1 MSSSYF
7 LKFDFLR
14 MLIFTMK
21 SWQKKVLL
29 STTLMLTALGS
40 TVQAKEWKVIRFGTE
55 SAYAPFEYK
64 TPDNKLVGFD
74 IDLGNAICAK
84 LKAKCV
90 WVENSFDGMIPALK
104 AKKFDGILSSMTVT
118 ADRSKQIAFSNKIY
132 NTPTRMVA
140 KKGSPLL
147 PSPASLKGKR
157 VGVQQGTIQE
167 SYAKTYWAPKGV
179 NVVPYPNQDVLY
191 QDMVS
196 GRLDATLQDAIMVDG
211 GFLKSPKGKAFGFA
225 GGNVVDAK
233 TLGVG
238 AAIGLRKEDAD
249 LKKAIDGALAA
260 IIADGTYKK
269 LEKKYFSFSIY

>member
-1 MSSSYF
+1 MASF
-7 LKFDFLR
+7 
-14 MLIFTMK
+14 MK
-21 SWQKKVLL
+21 KMFV
-29 STTLMLTALGS
+29 STTLVLAAVATN
-40 TVQAKEWKVIRFGTE
+40 VQAKDWKVIRFGTE
-55 SAYAPFEYK
+55 SSYAPFEYK
-64 TPDNKLVGFD
+64 TPDGKLTGFD
-74 IDLGNAICAK
+74 VDLGNAICAK

-118 ADRSKQIAFSNKIY
+118 DERAKQIAFSSKIY

-147 PSPASLKGKR
+147 PTAASLKGKR

-167 SYAKTYWAPKGV
+167 TYAKTYWAPKGV
-179 NVVPYPNQDVLY
+179 TVVPYPVQDLIY
-191 QDMVS
+191 QDMMS

-211 GFLKSPKGKAFGFA
+211 AFLKQAKGKNFAFA

-249 LKKAIDGALAA
+249 LKANINKALAA

>member
-1 MSSSYF
+1 MMNNWKKKILVSTAI
-7 LKFDFLR
+7 
-14 MLIFTMK
+14 MLAT
-21 SWQKKVLL
+21 VG
-29 STTLMLTALGS
+29 TN
-40 TVQAKEWKVIRFGTE
+40 VQAKDWKVIRFGTE

-74 IDLGNAICAK
+74 VDLGNAICAK

-118 ADRSKQIAFSNKIY
+118 PERLKQIDFTNKIY

-140 KKGSPLL
+140 RKGAPLL
-147 PSPASLKGKR
+147 PTAASLKGKR

-167 SYAKTYWAPKGV
+167 SYAKAYWATKGV

-191 QDMVS
+191 QDMAS
-196 GRLDATLQDAIMVDG
+196 GRLDATLQDAIMVDSA
-211 GFLKSPKGKAFGFA
+211 FLKTPKGKGFSFA

-238 AAIGLRKEDAD
+238 AAIGLRKEDVD
-249 LKKAIDGALAA
+249 LKNNINKALAA